1 MFVLKEKFVF
11 SAQVS
16 CLAVIH
22 FWQLGWKR

>member
-16 CLAVIH
+16 CSAVIQ
-22 FWQLGWKR
+22 FWQLGKR